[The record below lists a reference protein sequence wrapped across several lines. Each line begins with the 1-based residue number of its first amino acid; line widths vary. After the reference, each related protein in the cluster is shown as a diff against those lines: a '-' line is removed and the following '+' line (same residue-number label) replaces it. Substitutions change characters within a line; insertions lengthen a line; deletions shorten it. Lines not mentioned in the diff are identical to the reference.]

1 MTPNP
6 NMFSIMTV
14 FFGVLLFIVFTFL
27 PSIIELKRPKDPG
40 PRVIKEYD
48 LISLHDLDMKKV
60 WEENEVKVNLSAF
73 KEVGAILAFLPDLEH
88 S

>member
-1 MTPNP
+1 
-6 NMFSIMTV
+6 MTV